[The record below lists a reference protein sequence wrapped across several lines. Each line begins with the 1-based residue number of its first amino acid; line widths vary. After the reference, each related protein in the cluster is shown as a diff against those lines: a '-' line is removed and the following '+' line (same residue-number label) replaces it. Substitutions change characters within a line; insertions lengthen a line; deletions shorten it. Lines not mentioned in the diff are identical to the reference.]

1 MPAIGAMVLNPG
13 EQTTLSMS
21 FMMHAGME
29 GMHDF
34 RVHIPNNDPNYGEK
48 ELVVLSN
55 WVP

>member
-1 MPAIGAMVLNPG
+1 MVLEPG
-13 EQTTLSMS
+13 QQTTLAMQ

-29 GMHDF
+29 GLHDF
-34 RVHIPNNDPNYGEK
+34 RVHVPTNDPDNRDK

>member
-1 MPAIGAMVLNPG
+1 MALKPG

-21 FMMHAGME
+21 FMMHQGMD

-34 RVHIPNNDPNYGEK
+34 RVNLPNNDPSWGDK

-55 WVP
+55 WVPEN

>member
-1 MPAIGAMVLNPG
+1 VPTIGAMVLNPG

-29 GMHDF
+29 GPHDF
-34 RVHIPNNDPNYGEK
+34 RVHIPSNDPTQADK